1 MHSATSPKGRF
12 FCGKKGEEVF
22 VMSEKLTSGYEELE
36 AEIIEE
42 SVQRYVQQQA
52 VMHMEDAIDDQDPRV
67 VETVRIVES
76 LGFSIKAGQYYD
88 LLK

>member
-1 MHSATSPKGRF
+1 
-12 FCGKKGEEVF
+12 
-22 VMSEKLTSGYEELE
+22 MSEKLTSGYEELE